1 MYKIEPLELLGRR
14 FECGCGREHYIPTE
28 SLVYERHGLKRL
40 PEILGRYS
48 QSKRVSV
55 VCDERTYQA
64 AGRAAEAALHYSG
77 GWRCDVYMLADGPD
91 GKPVCDDKTFA
102 KVMDELAESEV
113 YLAVGSGVVND
124 LTKWA
129 AFERKRPYAVVPT
142 AASMNGY
149 AAANIAAILDNVK
162 SVVYGAGPV
171 AVVTEPQIIADAP
184 FEMTA
189 AGLGDAIAKPI
200 SVADWL
206 MNHEL
211 LGEYFCGACSEI
223 LSDIESAYFDN
234 PAGIGQRD
242 GDAVKALYDALI
254 YSGIAMTIVGTSAP
268 ASGGEHM
275 LSHTLDMM
283 ALRDGVGHDLHGRQV
298 GLGTITAAALY
309 EKIFAMDEA
318 AIVDW
323 PAGIDEQFWGGLC
336 DGVGAEFEAKK
347 PLMAR
352 IAEQIRDG
360 RVWRELIAKLEER
373 TRPAREIKDCLA
385 GAGAA
390 HRFEDIAVTPDR
402 LRDAILHMHEIRK
415 RPTVVDLAW
424 LTGVLPA
431 AADEIIDE
439 YLC

>member
-1 MYKIEPLELLGRR
+1 MFKIEPLKLLGQR

-28 SLVYERHGLKRL
+28 SLVYDKQGLRRL
-40 PEILGRYS
+40 PEILGNYS
-48 QSKRVSV
+48 PSRHVSI

-64 AGRAAEAALHYSG
+64 AGRAAEAALHYSCN
-77 GWRCDVYMLADGPD
+77 WRCDVYMLADGPD

-102 KVMDELAESEV
+102 KLMDELTESEI

-171 AVVTEPQIIADAP
+171 AVVTEPDIIADAP

-206 MNHEL
+206 MNHRL

-223 LSDIESAYFDN
+223 LSDIECAYFDN

-242 GDAVKALYDALI
+242 GKAIKALYDALI

-283 ALRDGVGHDLHGRQV
+283 ALKDGLSHDLHGRQV
-298 GLGTITAAALY
+298 GIGTITAAALY
-309 EKIFAMDEA
+309 ERLFAIDEPTIA
-318 AIVDW
+318 EW
-323 PAGIDEQFWGGLC
+323 PGRIDEQFWGGLR
-336 DGVGAEFEAKK
+336 DGVAKEFDAKK

-352 IAEQIRDG
+352 IAEQISDG
-360 RVWRELIAKLEER
+360 QLWHGLLAELKLR
-373 TRPAREIKDCLA
+373 TRPAKQIKHCLA
-385 GAGAA
+385 GASAA
-390 HRFEDIAVTPDR
+390 HSFEHIEITKDR

-424 LTGVLPA
+424 QVGVLPA

-439 YLC
+439 CLC